1 VGASRI
7 VRVSR
12 AAGCSAEEMPKIRAI
27 ALACPGHNVCLPFAT
42 RNPSEGKSLQLSWH
56 PKLARILIVLV
67 TLGLCAFF
75 LAQGITNLVALKL
88 LPYKAQDSAAG
99 ASATLTELKGEAPP
113 DALAILR
120 RNIFD
125 PLTGSLPKHEEPLV
139 SEDDEDDE
147 DDTETEEVFDENHL
161 PGPCEGATR
170 LVASMYSEKNPE
182 WSFASLSLGTG
193 SPLLYRVGGT
203 VESRTLH
210 TVYPEAV
217 LLKGSNGQFC
227 SLTMFK
233 SPNAPPPKPATPPP
247 AVAEAAAPAPGG
259 AKDDELDKGIKM
271 VSETKYSVQRSLVDK
286 LLQNQGE
293 LMRSARVVPH
303 EENGRVVG
311 VKLYGIRKSSLF
323 GKLGLQNGDMLRT
336 INGFDMGSPDS
347 ALEAY
352 AKLRSASNLS
362 VALVRRGN
370 AVTMDYN
377 ISN

>member
-1 VGASRI
+1 
-7 VRVSR
+7 
-12 AAGCSAEEMPKIRAI
+12 
-27 ALACPGHNVCLPFAT
+27 
-42 RNPSEGKSLQLSWH
+42 LQLSWH
-56 PKLARILIVLV
+56 PKLARILIVLG
-67 TLGLCAFF
+67 TLGMCAFF

-88 LPYKAQDSAAG
+88 LPYKVQEGSGADAANL
-99 ASATLTELKGEAPP
+99 AELKGETPP
-113 DALAILR
+113 DAVAILR

-125 PLTGSLPKHEEPLV
+125 PLTGSLPKAIEAPPPEEDPDG
-139 SEDDEDDE
+139 DDPDDPQ
-147 DDTETEEVFDENHL
+147 VFGPDNL

-193 SPLLYRVGGT
+193 SPLLYRLGGS
-203 VESRTLH
+203 VESK
-210 TVYPEAV
+210 TVHAVFPEAV
-217 LLKGSNGQFC
+217 LLKGSNGALC

-233 SPNAPPPKPATPPP
+233 SPNQPPPKPATPPPP
-247 AVAEAAAPAPGG
+247 AVAEAAAPAAAG
-259 AKDDELDKGIKM
+259 ANNDELDKGIKQ
-271 VSETKYSVQRSLVDK
+271 VSDTKYTVQRSLVDK

-362 VALVRRGN
+362 LALVRRGN

>member
-1 VGASRI
+1 
-7 VRVSR
+7 
-12 AAGCSAEEMPKIRAI
+12 M
-27 ALACPGHNVCLPFAT
+27 
-42 RNPSEGKSLQLSWH
+42 QLSWH
-56 PKLARILIVLV
+56 PKLARVLIVLV

-88 LPYKAQDSAAG
+88 LPYKAQD
-99 ASATLTELKGEAPP
+99 ASAGEVVNLTELKGETPP
-113 DALAILR
+113 DAMAILR

-125 PLTGSLPKHEEPLV
+125 PLTGSLPKPKEELPP
-139 SEDDEDDE
+139 DDDLEGPDLPPDE
-147 DDTETEEVFDENHL
+147 EYDENHL
-161 PGPCEGATR
+161 PQACEGSTR
-170 LVASMYSEKNPE
+170 LVASMYSQKAPE

-193 SPLLYRVGGT
+193 SPLLYRIGGT
-203 VESRTLH
+203 VDSK
-210 TVYPEAV
+210 TVFMVFPEAV
-217 LLKGSNGQFC
+217 LLKASNGQVC

-247 AVAEAAAPAPGG
+247 AVAEAAAPAPAG
-259 AKDDELDKGIKM
+259 ANTDELDRGIKQ
-271 VSETKYSVQRSLVDK
+271 VSETKYTVNRSLVDK

-336 INGFDMGSPDS
+336 INGFDMGSPDT

-377 ISN
+377 IAN

>member
-1 VGASRI
+1 
-7 VRVSR
+7 
-12 AAGCSAEEMPKIRAI
+12 M
-27 ALACPGHNVCLPFAT
+27 
-42 RNPSEGKSLQLSWH
+42 QLSWH

-67 TLGLCAFF
+67 TLGMCAFF

-88 LPYKAQDSAAG
+88 LPYKAQEVGAADV
-99 ASATLTELKGEAPP
+99 TLTELKGETPP
-113 DALAILR
+113 DAMAILR

-125 PLTGSLPKHEEPLV
+125 PLTGPLPKAVEEPI
-139 SEDDEDDE
+139 SEEDEGEDEDAQ
-147 DDTETEEVFDENHL
+147 EEVFDENHL
-161 PGPCEGATR
+161 PQACDGSTR
-170 LVASMYSEKNPE
+170 LVASMYSDKNPD

-193 SPLLYRVGGT
+193 SPLLYRIGGT
-203 VESRTLH
+203 VENRTVH
-210 TVYPEAV
+210 MVFPEAV
-217 LLKGSNGQFC
+217 LLKNANGQLC

-233 SPNAPPPKPATPPP
+233 SPNQPPPKPATPPP

-259 AKDDELDKGIKM
+259 AANDELDKGIKQ

-362 VALVRRGN
+362 VSLVRRGN
-370 AVTMDYN
+370 PVTMDYN
-377 ISN
+377 IAN

>member
-1 VGASRI
+1 
-7 VRVSR
+7 
-12 AAGCSAEEMPKIRAI
+12 M
-27 ALACPGHNVCLPFAT
+27 
-42 RNPSEGKSLQLSWH
+42 QLSWH

-67 TLGLCAFF
+67 TLGMCAFF

-88 LPYKAQDSAAG
+88 LPYKVQDASAAD
-99 ASATLTELKGEAPP
+99 SATLTELKGDAPP
-113 DALAILR
+113 DAMAILR

-125 PLTGSLPKHEEPLV
+125 PLTGSLPKPVEEPV
-139 SEDDEDDE
+139 QSDEEDGEQDDAADEDEYDE
-147 DDTETEEVFDENHL
+147 FHL
-161 PGPCEGATR
+161 PQACDGPTR
-170 LVASMYSEKNPE
+170 LVASMFSDKNPE
-182 WSFASLSLGTG
+182 WSFASLSLGSG
-193 SPLLYRVGGT
+193 SPLLYREGST
-203 VESRTLH
+203 VENRTLH
-210 TVYPEAV
+210 KVYPEAV
-217 LLKGSNGQFC
+217 LLKAANGQLC

-233 SPNAPPPKPATPPP
+233 SPNQGPPKPATPPP
-247 AVAEAAAPAPGG
+247 AVAEAAAPAPAGG
-259 AKDDELDKGIKM
+259 SDELDKGIKQI
-271 VSETKYSVQRSLVDK
+271 SDTKYTVQRSLVDK

-362 VALVRRGN
+362 VSLVRRGN
-370 AVTMDYN
+370 PVTMDYN
-377 ISN
+377 IAN

>member
-1 VGASRI
+1 
-7 VRVSR
+7 
-12 AAGCSAEEMPKIRAI
+12 M
-27 ALACPGHNVCLPFAT
+27 
-42 RNPSEGKSLQLSWH
+42 QLSWQ
-56 PKLARILIVLV
+56 PKQLRVVILLV

-75 LAQGITNLVALKL
+75 LAQGIANLVALKL
-88 LPYKAQDSAAG
+88 LPYHPQAANG
-99 ASATLTELKGEAPP
+99 STGNAPGELKGDTPP
-113 DALAILR
+113 DSVAILH

-125 PLTGSLPKHEEPLV
+125 PQTGSLPKPEPEPQEEPDQEPA
-139 SEDDEDDE
+139 SDEDA
-147 DDTETEEVFDENHL
+147 DENHL
-161 PGPCEGATR
+161 PAACDGNVR
-170 LVASMYSEKNPE
+170 LVASMFNERDE
-182 WSFASLSLGTG
+182 AWSFASLSLGTG
-193 SPLLYRVGGT
+193 SPLLYRSGGAIET
-203 VESRTLH
+203 RKVH
-210 TVYPEAV
+210 AIYPKAV
-217 LLKGSNGQFC
+217 LLKNSNGSLC

-233 SPNAPPPKPATPPP
+233 PANEPPKPATP
-247 AVAEAAAPAPGG
+247 VAPAPPAIAEAGG
-259 AKDDELDKGIKM
+259 ATDPDLDKGITQQ
-271 VSETKYSVQRSLVDK
+271 SETKYSVRRSLVDK

-370 AVTMDYN
+370 AMTMDYN

>member
-1 VGASRI
+1 
-7 VRVSR
+7 
-12 AAGCSAEEMPKIRAI
+12 M
-27 ALACPGHNVCLPFAT
+27 
-42 RNPSEGKSLQLSWH
+42 QLSWH

-88 LPYKAQDSAAG
+88 LPYKAQD
-99 ASATLTELKGEAPP
+99 ASAGEVVNLTELKGETPP
-113 DALAILR
+113 DAMAILR

-125 PLTGSLPKHEEPLV
+125 PLTGSLPKPKEEPPP
-139 SEDDEDDE
+139 DDELDDPDE
-147 DDTETEEVFDENHL
+147 TDDVYDENHL
-161 PGPCEGATR
+161 PQACEGSTR
-170 LVASMYSEKNPE
+170 LVASMYSQKTPE

-193 SPLLYRVGGT
+193 SPLLYRIGGT
-203 VESRTLH
+203 VDSK
-210 TVYPEAV
+210 TVFMVFPEAV
-217 LLKGSNGQFC
+217 LLKASNGQVC

-259 AKDDELDKGIKM
+259 ANTDELDRGIKQ
-271 VSETKYSVQRSLVDK
+271 VSETKYTVNRSLVDK

-377 ISN
+377 IAN

>member
-1 VGASRI
+1 
-7 VRVSR
+7 
-12 AAGCSAEEMPKIRAI
+12 
-27 ALACPGHNVCLPFAT
+27 
-42 RNPSEGKSLQLSWH
+42 LQLSWH

-88 LPYKAQDSAAG
+88 LPYKVQETAADT
-99 ASATLTELKGEAPP
+99 ATLTELKGESPP

-125 PLTGSLPKHEEPLV
+125 PLTGSLPKVVEEPLT
-139 SEDDEDDE
+139 DEDEGEE
-147 DDTETEEVFDENHL
+147 DGAEEEVFDENHL
-161 PGPCEGATR
+161 PQACDGATR
-170 LVASMYSEKNPE
+170 LVASMYSDRNAE

-210 TVYPEAV
+210 MVFPEAV
-217 LLKGSNGQFC
+217 LLKGPNGQLC

-233 SPNAPPPKPATPPP
+233 SPNQPPPKPATPPP
-247 AVAEAAAPAPGG
+247 AVAEAAPAPGG
-259 AKDDELDKGIKM
+259 AANDELDKGIKQ
-271 VSETKYSVQRSLVDK
+271 VSDTKYSVNRSLVDK

-362 VALVRRGN
+362 VSLVRRGN
-370 AVTMDYN
+370 PVTMDYN
-377 ISN
+377 IAN